1 MLTSQQIL
9 QEAKDLSGYMTGLRR
24 DIHAHP
30 ELGRQETRTQALIL
44 RELAA
49 MDESYRPD
57 LEENHEETKKHG
69 PH

>member
-1 MLTSQQIL
+1 MFC
-9 QEAKDLSGYMTGLRR
+9 
-24 DIHAHP
+24 HP
-30 ELGRQETRTQALIL
+30 EEYRLGIYPMAADAVVEIDNI

>member
-49 MDESYRPD
+49 
-57 LEENHEETKKHG
+57 TG
-69 PH
+69 I